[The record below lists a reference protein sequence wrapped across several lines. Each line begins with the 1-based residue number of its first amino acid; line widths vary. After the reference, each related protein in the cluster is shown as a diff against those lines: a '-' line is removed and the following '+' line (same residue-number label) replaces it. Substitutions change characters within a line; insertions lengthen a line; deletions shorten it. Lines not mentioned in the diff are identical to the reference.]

1 VNRFEQRVVAL
12 AGVAQCSALVQQLA
26 RRGHAQEDPFGCAV
40 RSVLALDR
48 KDPQEAL
55 GGIGGVYLGLSEL
68 THSHPDPAAI
78 ERLRYTISLI
88 QLQRKLRKDSNMAGQ
103 IHSAL
108 STLREDPDLIDPAS
122 EQGIAALSKIYV
134 STLSHISPK
143 IMVRGE
149 QRYLETEQIPIQ
161 VRAVLLA
168 GVRAAYLF
176 HELGGRRIQLFI
188 HRKALVKAATRL
200 QQAQPGK

>member
-1 VNRFEQRVVAL
+1 MNRFQQRVVAL
-12 AGVAQCSALVQQLA
+12 AGIAQCSALVQQLA
-26 RRGHAQEDPFGCAV
+26 RRGHAQEDPFGYAV

-68 THSHPDPAAI
+68 TRSHPDPVAI

-88 QLQRKLRKDSNMAGQ
+88 QLQRNLRKDSNMAGE
-103 IHSAL
+103 IRRAL
-108 STLREDPDLIDPAS
+108 SALREDHELTDPAS
-122 EQGIAALSKIYV
+122 KQGIAALSEIYV
-134 STLSHISPK
+134 STLSHIPPK

-149 QRYLETEQIPIQ
+149 QRYLETEQISVQ

-188 HRKALVKAATRL
+188 HRKALAKAAVDL
-200 QQAQPGK
+200 QQAQCGE

>member
-1 VNRFEQRVVAL
+1 M
-12 AGVAQCSALVQQLA
+12 
-26 RRGHAQEDPFGCAV
+26 

-48 KDPQEAL
+48 ENPQEAL

-68 THSHPDPAAI
+68 TRSHPDPAAI
-78 ERLRYTISLI
+78 ERLGYTIALI

-108 STLREDPDLIDPAS
+108 STLREDPEFTDSAS
-122 EQGIAALSKIYV
+122 EQGIAALSEIYV

-143 IMVRGE
+143 IMVRGD
-149 QRYLETEQIPIQ
+149 QRYLETEQIPVQ

-188 HRKALVKAATRL
+188 HRKALVKAAARL
-200 QQAQPGK
+200 QQAQPGE

>member
-1 VNRFEQRVVAL
+1 
-12 AGVAQCSALVQQLA
+12 
-26 RRGHAQEDPFGCAV
+26 
-40 RSVLALDR
+40 
-48 KDPQEAL
+48 
-55 GGIGGVYLGLSEL
+55 
-68 THSHPDPAAI
+68 
-78 ERLRYTISLI
+78 
-88 QLQRKLRKDSNMAGQ
+88 MAGQ

-108 STLREDPDLIDPAS
+108 STLREDPEVTDPAS
-122 EQGIAALSKIYV
+122 EQGIAALSEIYV

>member
-1 VNRFEQRVVAL
+1 MNRFQQRVVAL

-26 RRGHAQEDPFGCAV
+26 RRGHAQEDPFGYAV

-68 THSHPDPAAI
+68 TRSHPDPVAI

-88 QLQRKLRKDSNMAGQ
+88 QLQRNLRKDSNMAGE
-103 IHSAL
+103 IRRAL
-108 STLREDPDLIDPAS
+108 SALREDHELTDPAS
-122 EQGIAALSKIYV
+122 KQGIAALSEIYV
-134 STLSHISPK
+134 STLSHIPPK

-149 QRYLETEQIPIQ
+149 QRYLETEQISVQ

-176 HELGGRRIQLFI
+176 QELGGRRIQLFI
-188 HRKALVKAATRL
+188 HRKALAKAAVDL
-200 QQAQPGK
+200 QQARCGE

>member
-1 VNRFEQRVVAL
+1 MNRFEQRVLAL

-26 RRGHAQEDPFGCAV
+26 RRRQAQGDPFGCAV

-48 KDPQEAL
+48 EDPEEAL
-55 GGIGGVYLGLSEL
+55 GGIEGVYLGLSEL
-68 THSHPDPAAI
+68 TRSHPDPAAI

-88 QLQRKLRKDSNMAGQ
+88 QLQRNLRKDSNMAGQ

-108 STLREDPDLIDPAS
+108 LTLRDDPELTDPAS
-122 EQGIAALSKIYV
+122 EQGIAALSEIYV
-134 STLSHISPK
+134 STLSHLSPK

-149 QRYLETEQIPIQ
+149 QRYLETDRIPMQ
-161 VRAVLLA
+161 VRAALLA

-188 HRKALVKAATRL
+188 RPRHC
-200 QQAQPGK
+200 GE

>member
-1 VNRFEQRVVAL
+1 MNRFEQRVLAL

-26 RRGHAQEDPFGCAV
+26 RRGQAQGDPFGCAV

-48 KDPQEAL
+48 ENPQEAL

-68 THSHPDPAAI
+68 TRSHPDSAAI
-78 ERLRYTISLI
+78 ERLGYTISLI
-88 QLQRKLRKDSNMAGQ
+88 QLQRKLRKNSHMSGQ

-108 STLREDPDLIDPAS
+108 SALREDPELTDAS
-122 EQGIAALSKIYV
+122 SERGIAALSEIYV

-149 QRYLETEQIPIQ
+149 QRYLESETIPIQ

-188 HRKALVKAATRL
+188 NRKALVKAAARL
-200 QQAQPGK
+200 QQAQPGD

>member
-1 VNRFEQRVVAL
+1 MNRFEQRVLAL

-48 KDPQEAL
+48 ENPQEAL

-68 THSHPDPAAI
+68 TRSHPDPAAI
-78 ERLRYTISLI
+78 ERLGYTIALI

-108 STLREDPDLIDPAS
+108 STLAS
-122 EQGIAALSKIYV
+122 EQGIAALSEIYV

-143 IMVRGE
+143 IMVRGD
-149 QRYLETEQIPIQ
+149 QRYLETEQIPVQ

-188 HRKALVKAATRL
+188 HRKALVKAAASL
-200 QQAQPGK
+200 QQAQPGE

>member
-1 VNRFEQRVVAL
+1 MNRFEQRVLAL

-26 RRGHAQEDPFGCAV
+26 RRGQAQGDPFGCAV

-48 KDPQEAL
+48 EDPEEAL
-55 GGIGGVYLGLSEL
+55 GGIEGVYLGLSEL
-68 THSHPDPAAI
+68 TRSHPDPAAI

-88 QLQRKLRKDSNMAGQ
+88 QLQRNLRKDSNMAGQ

-108 STLREDPDLIDPAS
+108 LSLRDDPELTDPAS
-122 EQGIAALSKIYV
+122 EQGIAALSEIYV
-134 STLSHISPK
+134 STLSHLPPK

-149 QRYLETEQIPIQ
+149 QRYLETDRIPVQ
-161 VRAVLLA
+161 VRAALLA

-188 HRKALVKAATRL
+188 HRKALVEAAARL
-200 QQAQPGK
+200 QQAQHGE